1 MREERKHMVLMRKR
15 TRYLLASLLCQ
26 LLLFA
31 SVGSAQSL
39 GAWFD
44 DVDELEMRVTKTIN
58 DLRSHRLE
66 RVRAGEGTLASFTY
80 SATALP
86 REILAEL
93 AFSDNSELRAA
104 ARGYLEETS
113 AVFQRSSSKADY
125 ATYQRVVAAYKMI
138 SAADDIYFAVMRDAS
153 SESFDLLVE
162 IFELWAMN
170 RKIWSMW

>member
-1 MREERKHMVLMRKR
+1 MVSTPKR
-15 TRYLLASLLCQ
+15 TTYLLISLMCQ

-39 GAWFD
+39 GDWFD
-44 DVDELEMRVTKTIN
+44 AVDELELRVTKTIN
-58 DLRSHRLE
+58 DLLSHRLE
-66 RVRAGEGTLASFTY
+66 RVRAGEGTMATFTY
-80 SATALP
+80 SAAALP

-104 ARGYLEETS
+104 ASGYVEETF

-125 ATYQRVVAAYKMI
+125 ATYQRVVAAYRMI

-153 SESFDLLVE
+153 SESFDLRVR

-170 RKIWSMW
+170 RQIWDMW